1 MVKMLRRVNL
11 AEAKAH
17 LSALVRGAAAGDEI
31 EITSRGKPL
40 ARLVPVEA
48 PRRPIDLAELQAL
61 TAEMPPQPEDSV
73 TLLRRMR
80 DEARY

>member
-1 MVKMLRRVNL
+1 MPRRVNL

-17 LSALVRGAAAGDEI
+17 LSALVRSAAAGDPI
-31 EITSRGKPL
+31 EITSRGRPV
-40 ARLVPVEA
+40 ARLVQAQA
-48 PRRPIDLAELQAL
+48 PRRPIDLAELRAL
-61 TAEMPPQPEDSV
+61 TDEMPPQPEDSV

>member
-1 MVKMLRRVNL
+1 MMPHRVNL
-11 AEAKAH
+11 AEAKAR
-17 LSALVRGAAAGDEI
+17 LSALVRRAAAGDPV

-40 ARLVPVEA
+40 ARLVQARA